1 MPKELPSIHDSKIAI
16 IGLGYV
22 GLPLA
27 VQISKYRN
35 ESTHKCGEIFGF
47 DKSYKRINELSNGVD
62 VTSQIND
69 SNQQF
74 IKTIK
79 FSSNK
84 NNLKEIDIFL
94 ISVPTPVNS
103 INQPDLSALTDAT
116 KTVAESLVGN
126 KSFKKKVIIFEST
139 VYPGVTE
146 DICIPIIEN
155 NSSLKLGED
164 FVVCYSPER
173 VNPGDPV
180 NKLENIQKIVSSSD
194 KNSEK
199 WIENFY
205 KSFILAGVH
214 LAPSIKVAEAAKVV
228 ENIQRDLNIALVNE
242 LAILFEKM
250 NLSTIEILDA
260 ASTKFNFHRYSP
272 GLVGGHCIGVDPY
285 YLTFKAEELGYHPQ
299 VILSGRRIND
309 GMGKWIANLGVKN
322 VIKNGF
328 NGKSIKVAIYG
339 FTYKSNCP
347 DIRNTKV
354 YDIFQELK
362 DYGCDV
368 DVTDPYAE
376 LDDVFIK
383 YGIKLKKEED
393 LLDNY
398 HLRIVAVEHN
408 QYKEKPDSFWQN
420 SDNTLAIV
428 IDVKGILP
436 KFKGLIRI

>member
-74 IKTIK
+74 LKTIK